1 MDRGDGVEEGAFFSW
16 RRRLFLPLDEK
27 NPRDRRG
34 ARTIAGK
41 RDVALGR
48 EGVSWLS
55 SVSRLRL
62 SGASCGTLWV

>member
-1 MDRGDGVEEGAFFSW
+1 MDRENAVEEGAFSSW

-34 ARTIAGK
+34 ARTMAGK
-41 RDVALGR
+41 RDAVLGR
-48 EGVSWLS
+48 AGVSWLS

-62 SGASCGTLWV
+62 PGASCGTRWA